1 MTVVLTTMLAIL
13 VMVLGSVLQAASGLG
28 AGLVVVPLLSLIALD
43 WVPGPCVA
51 ASLLLSGLMAYRG
64 RKHWHH
70 QHLAPMLLGLLLGIA
85 LGGVLVAL
93 LPLAI
98 LGLLFGILILGAV
111 GLSAAGLQVSF
122 TTAAAGLAGVLAGF
136 MGTTA
141 GIGAPVLALFYQRL
155 EGPALRGTLGLLYF
169 VSSLAMLA
177 ALHLAGRF
185 GRSEVIL
192 ALQLLPGVLAG
203 YWLSP
208 YLAHWLDRGHTRHAV
223 LVLSIASALA
233 LIAKSAGGLL

>member
-1 MTVVLTTMLAIL
+1 MIAALATALAIL

-70 QHLAPMLLGLLLGIA
+70 LHLTPMLLGLLLGIA

-111 GLSAAGLQVSF
+111 GL
-122 TTAAAGLAGVLAGF
+122 
-136 MGTTA
+136 
-141 GIGAPVLALFYQRL
+141 
-155 EGPALRGTLGLLYF
+155 
-169 VSSLAMLA
+169 
-177 ALHLAGRF
+177 RF
-185 GRSEVIL
+185 C
-192 ALQLLPGVLAG
+192 
-203 YWLSP
+203 
-208 YLAHWLDRGHTRHAV
+208 
-223 LVLSIASALA
+223 
-233 LIAKSAGGLL
+233 